1 MVNLIFG
8 EKTPRDKSLGNPHLS
23 DVYRSNRS
31 DYSIFIQSSSWL
43 LEKNDQEV
51 CSSESDNSNSG
62 PMVTGLANLL
72 SLHVR
77 HIEYIAEQGLYIDF
91 QNDYTLSIFFGD
103 EEPQDEELD
112 YLTIYCP
119 GSNIT
124 INTANQIETNKNG

>member
-1 MVNLIFG
+1 
-8 EKTPRDKSLGNPHLS
+8 
-23 DVYRSNRS
+23 
-31 DYSIFIQSSSWL
+31 
-43 LEKNDQEV
+43 
-51 CSSESDNSNSG
+51 
-62 PMVTGLANLL
+62 MVTGLANLL